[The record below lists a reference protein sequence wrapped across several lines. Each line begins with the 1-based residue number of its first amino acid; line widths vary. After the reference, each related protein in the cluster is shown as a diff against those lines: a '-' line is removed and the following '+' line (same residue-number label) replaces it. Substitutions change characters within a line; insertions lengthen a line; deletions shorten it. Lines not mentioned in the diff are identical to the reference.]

1 MTRVWKDIAFQAG
14 KYQDRDGKERTRYQ
28 PGGKI
33 CVEPDGRMWGVLE
46 FLGQSVTF
54 SVFDQREKGDQGET
68 GRGGARNNSAT
79 RESSAGP
86 REPIDDDIP
95 F

>member
-14 KYQDRDGKERTRYQ
+14 KYQDREGKERTRYQ

-33 CVEPDGRMWGVLE
+33 CIEPDGRMWGVLE

-54 SVFDQREKGDQGET
+54 SVFDQRDKTDQGET

-79 RESSAGP
+79 RESSSGP